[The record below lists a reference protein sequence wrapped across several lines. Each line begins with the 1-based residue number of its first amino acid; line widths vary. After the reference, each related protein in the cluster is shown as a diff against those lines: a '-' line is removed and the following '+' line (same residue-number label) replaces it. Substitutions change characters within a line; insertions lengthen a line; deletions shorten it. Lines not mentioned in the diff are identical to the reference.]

1 MSSESLNAAELD
13 PLRAP
18 TERVLLILKMRGPQ
32 TATSIG
38 ETLNVTGEAARQRL
52 VRLAEAG
59 LVSAKSV
66 PAGVGRPSQFWEL
79 TPSGYARF
87 PDTHADLTVRVLDIV
102 REKLGP
108 RALEI
113 IVDTR
118 EAETKRTYAAA
129 MEGIP
134 DGKTGLRARVERLA
148 ALRSR
153 EGYMASWR
161 QDDDGSFVLMEDHC
175 PICAAATA
183 CQSLCRAELNVFRAV
198 LGKDAIVERSEHLLA
213 GARRCVY
220 MIRQAADIS

>member
-1 MSSESLNAAELD
+1 MSSESLNAVELD

-38 ETLNVTGEAARQRL
+38 EALNVTGEAARQRL

-59 LVSAKSV
+59 LVSAKSI
-66 PAGVGRPSQFWEL
+66 PAGVGRPSQYWEL

-87 PDTHADLTVRVLDIV
+87 PDTHADLTVRILDIV

-108 RALEI
+108 RALDV

-118 EAETKRTYAAA
+118 EVETKRTYAAA
-129 MEGIP
+129 MAGLA
-134 DGKTGLRARVERLA
+134 GLRERVERLA
-148 ALRSR
+148 HLRSR

-175 PICAAATA
+175 PICAAATT
-183 CQSLCRAELNVFRAV
+183 CQALCRAELNVFRAI

-220 MIRQAADIS
+220 TIRPAP

>member
-18 TERVLLILKMRGPQ
+18 SERVLLILKMRGPQ

-38 ETLNVTGEAARQRL
+38 EALHVTGEAARQRL

-79 TPSGYARF
+79 TPGGYARF
-87 PDTHADLTVRVLDIV
+87 PDTHADLTVRILDIV

-113 IVDTR
+113 IVGAR
-118 EAETKRTYAAA
+118 EEETKRTYAAA
-129 MEGIP
+129 MEGLP
-134 DGKTGLRARVERLA
+134 AGSAGLRARVECLA

-183 CQSLCRAELNVFRAV
+183 CQTLCRAELNVFRAI

-220 MIRQAADIS
+220 TIRQASDS

>member
-1 MSSESLNAAELD
+1 MSSESLNTAELD

-18 TERVLLILKMRGPQ
+18 AERVLLLLKMRGPQ
-32 TATSIG
+32 TATSVA
-38 ETLNVTGEAARQRL
+38 EALHVTSEAARQRL

-59 LVSAKSV
+59 LVCAKSV

-79 TPSGYARF
+79 TPGGYARF

-118 EAETKRTYAAA
+118 EHETRRSYAAA
-129 MEGIP
+129 M
-134 DGKTGLRARVERLA
+134 DGLTELGARVERLA

-183 CQSLCRAELNVFRAV
+183 CQSLCRAELNVFRAI
-198 LGKDAIVERSEHLLA
+198 LGTEAIVERSEHLLA

-220 MIRQAADIS
+220 TIRRASKS

>member
-38 ETLNVTGEAARQRL
+38 EALNVTGEAARQRL

-59 LVSAKSV
+59 LVSAKSI
-66 PAGVGRPSQFWEL
+66 PTGVGRPSQFWEL

-118 EAETKRTYAAA
+118 EAETKRAYAAA
-129 MEGIP
+129 MEGLA
-134 DGKTGLRARVERLA
+134 GLRARVERLA

-183 CQSLCRAELNVFRAV
+183 CQTLCRAELNVFRAI

-220 MIRQAADIS
+220 TIRQASES

>member
-38 ETLNVTGEAARQRL
+38 EALNVTGEAARQRL

-102 REKLGP
+102 REKLGL

-113 IVDTR
+113 IVDAR
-118 EAETKRTYAAA
+118 EVETKRTYAAA
-129 MEGIP
+129 MEGLA
-134 DGKTGLRARVERLA
+134 GLGMEGLRARVDRLA

-161 QDDDGSFVLMEDHC
+161 QDDDGSFLLMEDHC

-220 MIRQAADIS
+220 TIRQA